1 MWNYWF
7 SPNNVIPERAFERSD
22 FPFWGSLKFWM
33 FSETCSTFSCLNSNC
48 WNLRP
53 FTHQNLKN
61 QWDKTTW
68 KKWKQKPKE
77 NTNSQSYERVLCK
90 NILYIYGYN
99 TFDIRRKQRLPRTIP
114 VTEPLSRA
122 RERCLNSW
130 LWKMHTF
137 PLLKITSKRPIK
149 HFKY

>member
-7 SPNNVIPERAFERSD
+7 SPNNVILEGAFERSD

-33 FSETCSTFSCLNSNC
+33 FSETYSTFSCLNSNC

-68 KKWKQKPKE
+68 KSGSK
-77 NTNSQSYERVLCK
+77 SQRKTQIHNLMKVSCARIY
-90 NILYIYGYN
+90 YIYIWIQY
-99 TFDIRRKQRLPRTIP
+99 I
-114 VTEPLSRA
+114 
-122 RERCLNSW
+122 W
-130 LWKMHTF
+130 HTAKT
-137 PLLKITSKRPIK
+137 KITTYHSSDRAIVKSQRKVPQFMTLENAYISFVENNVK
-149 HFKY
+149 ETYKTF

>member
-7 SPNNVIPERAFERSD
+7 SPNNVILEGAFERSD

-68 KKWKQKPKE
+68 KSGSK
-77 NTNSQSYERVLCK
+77 SQRKTQIHNLMKVSCARIY
-90 NILYIYGYN
+90 YIYM
-99 TFDIRRKQRLPRTIP
+99 DTIYLTYSKNKDYHIP
-114 VTEPLSRA
+114 FQWQSHCQEPEKGASIHDFGKCIHFL
-122 RERCLNSW
+122 C
-130 LWKMHTF
+130 WK
-137 PLLKITSKRPIK
+137 
-149 HFKY
+149 